1 MKRGQILIKIL
12 ELLRE
17 QAMSQVDFFS
27 AVLVSGYGASAG
39 QIEYEYQKRRKF
51 ASQKELQVEDFKDK
65 KLRLQKFLSKLKHDG
80 LIKETE
86 GADSC
91 FTISSRGRAKL
102 AGLKKKFQNKHYEV
116 KDKQPHQIII
126 SFDIPEKLRRKRDWL
141 REVIQNL
148 GFKMVHKSV
157 WVGNIKLPEQLIFDL
172 ERVNIL
178 EFIEIFEVTKT
189 GTLRKIDK
197 N

>member
-12 ELLRE
+12 ELLHE

-65 KLRLQKFLSKLKHDG
+65 KLQL
-80 LIKETE
+80 
-86 GADSC
+86 
-91 FTISSRGRAKL
+91 
-102 AGLKKKFQNKHYEV
+102 QNKHYEV

-126 SFDIPEKLRRKRDWL
+126 SFDIPEKFRRKRDWL

-189 GTLRKIDK
+189 GTLKKVDK
-197 N
+197 